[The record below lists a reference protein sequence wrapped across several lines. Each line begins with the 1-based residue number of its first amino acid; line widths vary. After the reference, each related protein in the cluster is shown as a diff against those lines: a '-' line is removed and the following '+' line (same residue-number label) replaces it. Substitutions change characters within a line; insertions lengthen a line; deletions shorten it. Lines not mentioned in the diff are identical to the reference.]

1 MFMRRKM
8 SYHVNIGWVSQK
20 KKKNVNIGWSVKK
33 SNASIYHKTCHKPW

>member
-20 KKKNVNIGWSVKK
+20 KKKKCKHWMECKK
-33 SNASIYHKTCHKPW
+33 IKCFHLS